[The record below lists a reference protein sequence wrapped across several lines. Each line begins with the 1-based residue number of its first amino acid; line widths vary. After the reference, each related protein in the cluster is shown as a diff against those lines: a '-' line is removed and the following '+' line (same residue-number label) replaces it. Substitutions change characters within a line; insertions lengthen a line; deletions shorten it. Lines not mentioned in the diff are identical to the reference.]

1 MSSLWAVVASEDHDG
16 IVFDAGFL
24 DRVEDLASAIV
35 HLGET
40 IGPIAVPRLPGK
52 LRVRQCW
59 HVKEGE
65 RNVGEKWSA
74 AVGGSSNEFNGAR
87 RDLLFHGSP
96 MIQIQLSDLP
106 RLFPL
111 ERLIDGFSGN
121 QLRVPALLC
130 AD

>member
-1 MSSLWAVVASEDHDG
+1 WAGLDSEDQD
-16 IVFDAGFL
+16 VNVVDAGFVE
-24 DRVEDLASAIV
+24 RVEDLASAIGR
-35 HLGET
+35 LGET
-40 IGPIAVPRLPGK
+40 IGPIAAPRLPAK